1 LGHRLRH
8 LFLECLFRKLL
19 ILLGLACVCQAP
31 CQGNDTANQLFR
43 DGQRAEHLGDRVHA
57 YVLYAR
63 AAALDPANSKIL
75 ARKDALAALL
85 AGAAETSLDADPE
98 ADADIDARLAEDDTG
113 GAQVSEEFL
122 PGEIERDI
130 ESLPPARL
138 QAPPGTKHFEL
149 RGTGQVVAE
158 QVARAYGIQLVFDR
172 DYQDTPA
179 FNFHTGEM
187 TMAEAL
193 RTLEAMTNSIIVP
206 LNENLALVVRD
217 TAQRRSDTS
226 AVMFT
231 SIPIPERISVQD
243 AQEMVT
249 AVQQTLQIKTI
260 SMDPGRHMV
269 FLRDSVGKVIAAR
282 QIFADLSRLR
292 AQVEV
297 DVELISVTKDSALGI
312 GLTLPNST
320 TLVNFGNFLQN
331 AVSPGG
337 MTNFLTFGGGKTLF
351 GLGVASAQAFATLAR
366 SSTDTTFSSQV
377 QTLDGQ
383 PVTLH
388 VGERYPIITNTYVGS
403 TAGTTGQV
411 FQPPPTVNFEDLG
424 LALKLTPSVHA
435 GGEMTLDIDA
445 AYTVLGNLNGQGIP
459 TISQRK
465 YVGKVRLNSDE
476 WAVIAG
482 LTQESDTHSISG
494 IPGLS
499 NIPAVGRIFRN
510 DNYSTDH
517 TETLIVLK
525 PRLVNLPPWETP
537 THAVWVG
544 TESKPIDSY

>member
-1 LGHRLRH
+1 
-8 LFLECLFRKLL
+8 LL

-231 SIPIPERISVQD
+231 SIPIPERISVQWKW
-243 AQEMVT
+243 T
-249 AVQQTLQIKTI
+249 
-260 SMDPGRHMV
+260 
-269 FLRDSVGKVIAAR
+269 
-282 QIFADLSRLR
+282 
-292 AQVEV
+292 
-297 DVELISVTKDSALGI
+297 
-312 GLTLPNST
+312 
-320 TLVNFGNFLQN
+320 
-331 AVSPGG
+331 
-337 MTNFLTFGGGKTLF
+337 
-351 GLGVASAQAFATLAR
+351 
-366 SSTDTTFSSQV
+366 SS
-377 QTLDGQ
+377 
-383 PVTLH
+383 
-388 VGERYPIITNTYVGS
+388 
-403 TAGTTGQV
+403 
-411 FQPPPTVNFEDLG
+411 
-424 LALKLTPSVHA
+424 
-435 GGEMTLDIDA
+435 
-445 AYTVLGNLNGQGIP
+445 
-459 TISQRK
+459 
-465 YVGKVRLNSDE
+465 
-476 WAVIAG
+476 
-482 LTQESDTHSISG
+482 
-494 IPGLS
+494 
-499 NIPAVGRIFRN
+499 
-510 DNYSTDH
+510 
-517 TETLIVLK
+517 
-525 PRLVNLPPWETP
+525 
-537 THAVWVG
+537 
-544 TESKPIDSY
+544 